1 VLIDRRRFVLGTL
14 AAGAVAACAHERA
27 PASSVERR
35 SPGPPGPPPPPARK
49 TILILGGTGFLGPH
63 VVDAARARGHTL
75 TLFNRGK
82 THPGLF
88 PDIEQLRGD
97 RDGHL
102 EALVGRKWDAVVD
115 TSGFVPRIVRASAE
129 LLAPNVG
136 HYVFIST
143 ISVYQSEAV
152 IGADETAA
160 VQAIADPT
168 SEDVKKDYG
177 ALKALCERAAEAAIP
192 GRVANIRPGLI
203 VGPGDPTGRFTHWP
217 TRMAGGGDVLAPGD
231 GTTPVQYVDGRDLA
245 AWIVRAIEQRS
256 VGVYNA
262 LGPAQRLTMRE
273 ALDGCNRAAG
283 GHASLVWIDAAFLAA
298 HGVTE
303 WANMPM
309 WADAKGENAGF
320 GTRSNQRAVAAGL
333 AFRPIVDTARDT
345 LAWLATLDEP
355 ERTKYRSSGIARDR
369 ELELIAEWRRA
380 QAAGRRPQTSGT

>member
-1 VLIDRRRFVLGTL
+1 MIDRRRFVLGTL
-14 AAGAVAACAHERA
+14 AAGAVAACAHESV
-27 PASSVERR
+27 PATSTERPP
-35 SPGPPGPPPPPARK
+35 PGPPGPPPPANK

-82 THPGLF
+82 THAGLF

-115 TSGFVPRIVRASAE
+115 TSGYVPRIVRASAE
-129 LLAPNVG
+129 LLAPNIG

-143 ISVYQSEAV
+143 ISVYESEAV
-152 IGADETAA
+152 VGADETAA
-160 VQAIADPT
+160 VQAIADPA

-177 ALKALCERAAEAAIP
+177 ALKALCERAAEAALP

-217 TRMAGGGDVLAPGD
+217 TRMADGGDVLAPGD
-231 GTTPVQYVDGRDLA
+231 GTTPVQYIDGRDLA
-245 AWIVRAIEQRS
+245 AWIVRAIEQRA

-262 LGPAQRLTMRE
+262 LGPTQRLTMRD

-283 GHASLVWIDAAFLAA
+283 GRANLVWVDAAFLAA

-303 WANMPM
+303 WSNMPM
-309 WADAKGENAGF
+309 WADAKGDNAGF

-333 AFRPIVDTARDT
+333 AFRPIEDTARDT

-355 ERTKYRSSGIARDR
+355 ERTKYRSSGIGRDR
-369 ELELIAEWRRA
+369 ELELIAEWKA
-380 QAAGRRPQTSGT
+380 SGLRPQTSGRTP